1 MDANEESYIK
11 LLIGEAVMRAHDRL
25 EARGGDIKEL
35 ERLLETAP
43 NSMETVEAIDL
54 LYRERFWW
62 EKWLRHW

>member
-11 LLIGEAVMRAHDRL
+11 LLIGEAVLRAQDRL

-35 ERLLETAP
+35 ETLLATAP
-43 NSMETVEAIDL
+43 TSMETVKTIDL

-62 EKWLRHW
+62 EKWLRHR

>member
-1 MDANEESYIK
+1 
-11 LLIGEAVMRAHDRL
+11 MRAQDRL

-43 NSMETVEAIDL
+43 HTMETAKAIDL

-62 EKWLRHW
+62 EKWLRRR

>member
-11 LLIGEAVMRAHDRL
+11 LLIGEAVMRAQDRL
-25 EARGGDIKEL
+25 EARGGDIREL

-43 NSMETVEAIDL
+43 HSMETVKAIDL

-62 EKWLRHW
+62 EKWLRRR